1 VDADRVVEE
10 RVTGVMADPAAAKIE
25 QAALAYAARGWSVV
39 PVEPRGK
46 RPIVAWQEFQQRVA
60 GADEI
65 ASWFR
70 HWPHANV
77 AIVTGAVSGL
87 VVLDVDPRHQGDRSL
102 EALLLAH
109 GPLPPT
115 PEARTGGGGRHLYFA
130 HPGGTVRNRVGMA
143 PGLDLRGDGGCVVAP
158 PSMHPSGRRYGW
170 IKARGPDQV
179 ETAPLPRWLDDP
191 LGARARPPGHPA
203 AHWRQ
208 LARRGVREG
217 ERNATIA
224 SFAGHLLWRGVD
236 PDVVRELLLA
246 WNRVRCDPPL
256 SDGELARVVDSIVRR
271 HERDEGSS
279 PESSA
284 ATGAARRTGR
294 VAS

>member
-1 VDADRVVEE
+1 VNADRVVEE

-130 HPGGTVRNRVGMA
+130 HPDA
-143 PGLDLRGDGGCVVAP
+143 PG
-158 PSMHPSGRRYGW
+158 
-170 IKARGPDQV
+170 
-179 ETAPLPRWLDDP
+179 
-191 LGARARPPGHPA
+191 GARARPPGHPA